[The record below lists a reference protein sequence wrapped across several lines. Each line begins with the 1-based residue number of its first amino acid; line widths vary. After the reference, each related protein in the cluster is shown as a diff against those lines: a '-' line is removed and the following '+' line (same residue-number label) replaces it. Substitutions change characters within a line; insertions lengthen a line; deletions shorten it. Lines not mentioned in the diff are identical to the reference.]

1 METYPFNGAI
11 AEVITLN
18 KKTTPFVTQD
28 LKPSCDVRWCAGC
41 GDYAVLAQ
49 VQRVLPELGVPRENI
64 VFVSGIGCSSR
75 FPYYINTYGFHTIH
89 GRASAVASGLKVAR
103 PDLSVWVVK
112 GDGDALSIGGNH
124 TIHLLR
130 RNIDLNVLLFNNQ
143 IYGLTKGQYSPTSQ
157 HGQVTKSSPQG
168 MPDYPFD
175 PAILALGA
183 GASFVA
189 RTLDR
194 DLKHL
199 AAMLKRSA
207 AHKGTSFLEIYQ
219 NCIVFND
226 GAFDPMTEKATK
238 PENTLF
244 LEHGKPLIFGANN
257 EKGIKLDGVQPKIFS
272 IEDGT
277 GSINDALVY
286 DETSINLANII
297 AGLSRNPDF
306 PRPVGV
312 FYAQERPRYEESLY
326 AQAEEDKKKYSN
338 GIPYHPSIDQ
348 LFESDDVWVVQ

>member
-1 METYPFNGAI
+1 MSNYPFNGAI
-11 AEVITLN
+11 AEVVTLN
-18 KKTTPFVTQD
+18 KKAVPFTVQD

-49 VQRVLPELGVPRENI
+49 VQRVLPELGVPRENV

-89 GRASAVASGLKVAR
+89 GRAAAVASGLKIAR
-103 PDLSVWVVK
+103 PDLSVWVVT

-130 RNIDLNVLLFNNQ
+130 RNIDINVLLFNNQ
-143 IYGLTKGQYSPTSQ
+143 IYGLTKGQYSPTSA
-157 HGQVTKSSPQG
+157 HGQITKSSPQG

-175 PAILALGA
+175 PALLALGA

-199 AAMLKRSA
+199 AAMLRRSA
-207 AHKGTSFLEIYQ
+207 SHKGTSFLEIYQ
-219 NCIVFND
+219 NCVVFND
-226 GAFDPMTEKATK
+226 GAFEKMTDKTTK
-238 PENTLF
+238 PENTLYV
-244 LEHGKPLIFGANN
+244 EHGKPLVFGEHN
-257 EKGIKLDGVQPKIFS
+257 EKAIRLDGITPQVVDLDNGQY
-272 IEDGT
+272 
-277 GSINDALVY
+277 SINDALVY
-286 DETSINLANII
+286 DETSVNLANII
-297 AGLSRNPDF
+297 AGISRMTDF

-312 FYAQERPRYEESLY
+312 FYAQDRPCYEETLH
-326 AQAEEDKKKYSN
+326 AQINDEKAKYNN
-338 GIPYHPSIDQ
+338 GGTFHPSIDA
-348 LFESDDVWVVQ
+348 LFEADDVWVVQ